1 MGATI
6 FWLITGC
13 IVFAIDILTSNF
25 CFVLLSAGSIAAAI
39 GAGFGM
45 EFIIQVTIYAVVN
58 IISVSVG
65 YPWLKKK
72 YKKIL
77 INMQKVCNFIHN
89 NDIIISRKRWF
100 RILNME
106 VSTCIGGI
114 SLEGCK
120 V

>member
-1 MGATI
+1 MAY
-6 FWLITGC
+6 
-13 IVFAIDILTSNF
+13 
-25 CFVLLSAGSIAAAI
+25 
-39 GAGFGM
+39 
-45 EFIIQVTIYAVVN
+45 FIILF
-58 IISVSVG
+58 SCLKHG
-65 YPWLKKK
+65 DKKK

-100 RILNME
+100 RILKME